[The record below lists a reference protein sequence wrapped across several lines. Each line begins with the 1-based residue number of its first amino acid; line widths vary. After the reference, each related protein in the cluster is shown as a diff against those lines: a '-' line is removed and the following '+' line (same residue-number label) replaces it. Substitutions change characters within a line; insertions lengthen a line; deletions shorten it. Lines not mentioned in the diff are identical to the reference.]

1 MSSTIKIPKFCQHCG
16 QAFVAQT
23 TTTRFCGH
31 KCASRAYKQRK
42 REEKVQTTLSDQIKS
57 VTSANSENLQSLQSL
72 PIKTGNFL
80 NLRDKEFLSVQ
91 ETAILLGAS
100 RWTIQRMIQRAELKA
115 GKLGRRTIIPRSEI
129 DNLFN

>member
-72 PIKTGNFL
+72 PIKTGNFI

-100 RWTIQRMIQRAELKA
+100 RRTIQRMIQREELKA

>member
-42 REEKVQTTLSDQIKS
+42 REEKVQTTLSEQIKS
-57 VTSANSENLQSLQSL
+57 VSSANSENLQSLQSL
-72 PIKTGNFL
+72 PIKTGNFI

-100 RWTIQRMIQRAELKA
+100 RWTIQRMIQREELKA

>member
-57 VTSANSENLQSLQSL
+57 VNSANSENLQSLQSL
-72 PIKTGNFL
+72 PIKTGNFI

-100 RWTIQRMIQRAELKA
+100 RWTIQRMIQREELKA

>member
-42 REEKVQTTLSDQIKS
+42 REEKVQTTLSDQIKN

-72 PIKTGNFL
+72 PIKTGNFI

-100 RWTIQRMIQRAELKA
+100 RWTIQRMIQREELKA

>member
-16 QAFVAQT
+16 QAFVAQK
-23 TTTRFCGH
+23 TTTRFCSH

-42 REEKVQTTLSDQIKS
+42 REEKVGSTLKEQIQT
-57 VTSANSENLQSLQSL
+57 VTSANSEKSQSLQSL
-72 PIKTGNFL
+72 PIQTGNFI

-91 ETAILLGAS
+91 EAAILLGAS
-100 RWTIQRMIQRAELKA
+100 RWTIQRMIQREELKA

>member
-42 REEKVQTTLSDQIKS
+42 REEKVQTTLSDQIKN
-57 VTSANSENLQSLQSL
+57 VISANSENLQSLQSL
-72 PIKTGNFL
+72 PIKTGNFI

-100 RWTIQRMIQRAELKA
+100 RWTIQRMIQREELKA